1 MSTAPATLRVRIP
14 ALVLEPRGAI
24 AAATLMLR
32 LLCGIAAVT
41 AAVLASASGRA
52 APAPASL
59 LHD

>member
-1 MSTAPATLRVRIP
+1 MNNAPATLRVRVP

-24 AAATLMLR
+24 VAASLMLR
-32 LLCGIAAVT
+32 LLRGITSVT

-52 APAPASL
+52 APAPTPV